1 MTEERS
7 QADTDGVTD
16 TLVSRTYR
24 ESASE
29 RVPEALDRAV
39 LRQARHNSSQRY
51 SRSVIWLRPMAWAAT
66 IGLSLA
72 IVLEFSDLPRPESVE
87 IEAPALS
94 EDEHVIEEIVTSGP
108 EKTNVIEHDKEE
120 RLEQRAR
127 KTVDEAGRVNLGN
140 VPQLSKTRTPEQ
152 APIPANTIGLVEPR
166 PADDAPARSL
176 ADKKIVRV
184 QEAPILEEAEALARQ
199 QAEYS
204 KEAVV
209 SSFAYS
215 TSPAAAIPMPCEAVD
230 RETPESWLEC
240 IEELDEA
247 GLDDIAGL
255 QREQL
260 QLAFPDFEMR

>member
-7 QADTDGVTD
+7 QADTDRVTD

-39 LRQARHNSSQRY
+39 LRQAKHHSSQRY
-51 SRSVIWLRPMAWAAT
+51 SRSIIWLRPVAWAAT

-72 IVLEFSDLPRPESVE
+72 IVLEFSDVPQPETVE

-94 EDEHVIEEIVTSGP
+94 GDEQLIEEIVTPGP
-108 EKTNVIEHDKEE
+108 DKTKAIEHDKEE

-127 KTVDEAGRVNLGN
+127 KTVDEAGRVNLRN
-140 VPQLSKTRTPEQ
+140 IPQLSKTRTPEQ
-152 APIPANTIGLVEPR
+152 VSIPADAIGLVEPK
-166 PADDAPARSL
+166 AAGDAPARRL

-184 QEAPILEEAEALARQ
+184 QEAPILEETEALARQ
-199 QAEYS
+199 QADYS
-204 KEAVV
+204 KEADV
-209 SSFAYS
+209 SSFAAS
-215 TSPAAAIPMPCEAVD
+215 ASPAAAMPMPCEPVD
-230 RETPESWLEC
+230 RETPESWLRC

-247 GLDDIAGL
+247 GLDDVADL

-260 QLAFPDFEMR
+260 RLAFPDFEMP

>member
-39 LRQARHNSSQRY
+39 LKQARHHSSQRY

-72 IVLEFSDLPRPESVE
+72 IVLEFSDVPRPESVE
-87 IEAPALS
+87 IEAPAMS
-94 EDEHVIEEIVTSGP
+94 IEPATPVDKDVIV
-108 EKTNVIEHDKEE
+108 EE

-127 KTVDEAGRVNLGN
+127 KTVDEAGRVNLRN

-152 APIPANTIGLVEPR
+152 ASIPTDTMGLVEPR
-166 PADDAPARSL
+166 TIDDAPARSL

-184 QEAPILEEAEALARQ
+184 QEVPILEEAEAQARQ
-199 QAEYS
+199 QADYS

-209 SSFAYS
+209 NSFAYS
-215 TSPAAAIPMPCEAVD
+215 ASPAAVIPMPCEAVD
-230 RETPESWLEC
+230 RETPESWLKC

-247 GLDDIAGL
+247 GLDEIARL

-260 QLAFPDFEMR
+260 QLAFPDFEMP